1 MKTYGVVILLGT
13 LINGANS
20 MTHSLKYFDTGSTK
34 VPNLPEFVAVF
45 LLNDLQIIHFDSETN
60 RVVFKQDWMNKL
72 AEEDPQ
78 ERDMAPQLFLGL
90 MGRSKRDIELIK
102 QNLNLTEG
110 VHVFQ
115 RMSGC
120 EWNNKTNETSGY
132 LQLGFDGEDILSL
145 DLKTETWVALNPQ
158 AVIIKHIWDMRGGAA
173 FTKNLVSHMCLEY
186 LKELVRYEKRTLK
199 KKKELPLVSL
209 LQKTSSSPV
218 TCHATGFYPDRAMLY
233 WTKDGEELHENV
245 YPGEILPN
253 HDGTFQMSVDLDV
266 SSLPFEDWEKY
277 KCVFKLSEVKEDILT
292 RLDRA
297 VIRTNKKDYTPII
310 AAVLAVLGVAIFTVV
325 GVVLYRRFRNNV
337 I

>member
-20 MTHSLKYFDTGSTK
+20 MTHSLKYFETGSTQ
-34 VPNLPEFVAVF
+34 VPNLPEFAAVV

-78 ERDMAPQLFLGL
+78 FRNTYTQLFLGL

-102 QNLNLTEG
+102 QDLNLTEG

-115 RMSGC
+115 AMGGC
-120 EWNNKTNETSGY
+120 EWNNETNETSAY
-132 LQLGFDGEDILSL
+132 LQLGFDGEDFFSL
-145 DLKTETWVALNPQ
+145 DLKTVTYVALNPQ
-158 AVIIKHIWDMRGGAA
+158 AVIIKHIWDTRAVFA
-173 FTKNLVSHMCLEY
+173 KNLINDLCLER
-186 LKELVRYEKRTLK
+186 LKELVPYEKRTLK

-266 SSLPFEDWEKY
+266 SSLPSEDWEKY
-277 KCVFKLSEVKEDILT
+277 KCVFKFSEVKEDIFT

-297 VIRTNKKDYTPII
+297 VIRTNEKDYTPII